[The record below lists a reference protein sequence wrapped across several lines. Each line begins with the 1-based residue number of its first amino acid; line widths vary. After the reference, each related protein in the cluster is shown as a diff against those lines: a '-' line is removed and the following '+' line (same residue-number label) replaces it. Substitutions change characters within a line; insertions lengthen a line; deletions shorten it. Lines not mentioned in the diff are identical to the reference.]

1 MASSSKDSPTP
12 PKDLLAIELR
22 AIRMGISSGLTLLQ
36 EQKQLQQKQLE
47 QLSELN
53 RLIDGFT
60 SSGSSFRSYQTDPMV
75 IVYASILGP
84 ILGDR
89 LDSVVAKAADYEDLM
104 IKGAIPYARRL
115 LRELDAYQERG
126 DGRSYLEHVA
136 GDIRPP
142 TDPPAAAST

>member
-12 PKDLLAIELR
+12 PKDSVVSELR
-22 AIRMGISSGLTLLQ
+22 TIRLGISSGLMLLQ
-36 EQKQLQQKQLE
+36 EQKQLQQKLLD
-47 QLSELN
+47 QLSELS
-53 RLIDGFT
+53 RLLDGFT

-75 IVYASILGP
+75 IVYAALLGP

-89 LDSVVAKAADYEDLM
+89 LDAAVTKGADYEDLM

-115 LRELDAYQERG
+115 LRELDSYLERG

-136 GDIRPP
+136 GDINPPSEPP
-142 TDPPAAAST
+142 TPTAA